1 MPTELDVR
9 IYAGSDGRS
18 RSQNGF
24 EEFADGATR
33 GRIRQRIARIRLGNF
48 GDARSVGEGVQE
60 LRIHFGPGYRIY
72 FGREGDAVVILLCG
86 GDKGTQDRDI
96 RRAGVLARL
105 QGSTPMTKTRR
116 YEEVLD
122 EDLEDP
128 AEAAAYL
135 NACLQDEDPEVFLLA
150 LRDVARARGGVA
162 KLAEMTDLNREH
174 LYRMLS
180 EKGNPELRSL
190 EALLDALGFRL
201 AVTQKE
207 AS

>member
-1 MPTELDVR
+1 M
-9 IYAGSDGRS
+9 
-18 RSQNGF
+18 
-24 EEFADGATR
+24 TR
-33 GRIRQRIARIRLGNF
+33 
-48 GDARSVGEGVQE
+48 
-60 LRIHFGPGYRIY
+60 
-72 FGREGDAVVILLCG
+72 
-86 GDKGTQDRDI
+86 
-96 RRAGVLARL
+96 
-105 QGSTPMTKTRR
+105 TRR

-122 EDLEDP
+122 EDLQDP

-135 NACLQDEDPEVFLLA
+135 SACLQDEDPEVFLLA

-190 EALLDALGFRL
+190 EALLDALGLRL
-201 AVTQKE
+201 AVTHKE

>member
-1 MPTELDVR
+1 M
-9 IYAGSDGRS
+9 S
-18 RSQNGF
+18 R
-24 EEFADGATR
+24 A
-33 GRIRQRIARIRLGNF
+33 
-48 GDARSVGEGVQE
+48 
-60 LRIHFGPGYRIY
+60 
-72 FGREGDAVVILLCG
+72 
-86 GDKGTQDRDI
+86 
-96 RRAGVLARL
+96 
-105 QGSTPMTKTRR
+105 RR
-116 YEEVLD
+116 YEEVME

-150 LRDVARARGGVA
+150 LRDVARARGGLA
-162 KLAEMTDLNREH
+162 KLAEITDLNREH

-201 AVTQKE
+201 SVTQKE